1 MFVPKIQTSYYANWR
16 NFNNDAVPI
25 SISRYT
31 PKWYNCIQ
39 YSKLAPSESLL
50 KMYKETYDIGYYIET
65 YMKETLSRLKSQS
78 VYRDLLILSD
88 NRPVILLCY
97 EKSEDFCHRHL
108 VSDGFNQNGIFCKE
122 L

>member
-1 MFVPKIQTSYYANWR
+1 MFVPKIQTSYYSNWR
-16 NFNNDAVPI
+16 NFNKDAIPI
-25 SISRYT
+25 AISRYI
-31 PKWYNCIQ
+31 PKWYNCIHYQ
-39 YSKLAPSESLL
+39 KLAPSESIL
-50 KMYKETYDIGYYIET
+50 KTYKETYDIGYYIET

-108 VSDGFNQNGIFCKE
+108 VSDWFNQNGIFCKE